1 MSDVIKFPH
10 QKTDKTTRRRV
21 DKGSFSLSNLVE
33 GAMSFEIFKDRPL
46 VQLGARQK
54 RLAGRYP
61 RSKGAVAGAVSY
73 DWTNQELAT
82 LFRINRL
89 LNLAELTIE
98 TDRGVTDENDPWFVF
113 LDSKGEVFVHL
124 CRIGD
129 RYLLDSPC
137 QRAVVEGH
145 SLNDL
150 VEAYVKQMGMAH
162 TSTSRVRHNIIQLA
176 NEKGRKVEVHPAAA
190 LAALIWTIYLQSDEL
205 SAAILSDDDRALE
218 AAADLPSPPAFFDA
232 MDAEETAPFAL
243 AEEAALL
250 STETRIV
257 LDSDPDHAEKS
268 VLLTTPA
275 NYVGIGLS
283 ALALTYG
290 LDPFIGGTME
300 ETKSLITGN
309 VDDRTKVSTAEQ
321 KSLEVMLLSI
331 SGADWNILQNFG
343 EHAEGIWSSLLD
355 FDLFANSLVI
365 PQVETI
371 ASELMQAMEIT
382 VSLLTSEQLSKAPL
396 LALKVGSEV
405 FSSMRS
411 KAYPLEDEG
420 GRELSEM
427 VLAEA
432 SQMKE
437 TAYRDDV
444 SVINMPE
451 SYVESSYVLSSALP
465 TDVAAVLKEYGF
477 STTGNI
483 ITNATAQEYLAGF
496 KQTSAKSNVEAVLPG
511 EDQND
516 KYDQSVSDFISFLM
530 INAEDV
536 QMISYETEL
545 VIIDEATLYEDS
557 SLTYMKSWELD
568 DGGRISTIGLKA
580 DFEAFDLIA

>member
-1 MSDVIKFPH
+1 M
-10 QKTDKTTRRRV
+10 
-21 DKGSFSLSNLVE
+21 
-33 GAMSFEIFKDRPL
+33 
-46 VQLGARQK
+46 
-54 RLAGRYP
+54 
-61 RSKGAVAGAVSY
+61 
-73 DWTNQELAT
+73 
-82 LFRINRL
+82 
-89 LNLAELTIE
+89 
-98 TDRGVTDENDPWFVF
+98 
-113 LDSKGEVFVHL
+113 
-124 CRIGD
+124 
-129 RYLLDSPC
+129 
-137 QRAVVEGH
+137 VEGH

-205 SAAILSDDDRALE
+205 SAAILSDDDDRALE

-232 MDAEETAPFAL
+232 MDAEETASFAL

-300 ETKSLITGN
+300 ETKSLTTGN

-355 FDLFANSLVI
+355 FDLFANSLVS

-420 GRELSEM
+420 GRDLSEM

-432 SQMKE
+432 SQVKE

-511 EDQND
+511 EDKND

-536 QMISYETEL
+536 QMISYEAEL

>member
-1 MSDVIKFPH
+1 
-10 QKTDKTTRRRV
+10 
-21 DKGSFSLSNLVE
+21 
-33 GAMSFEIFKDRPL
+33 MSFEIFKDRPL

-205 SAAILSDDDRALE
+205 SAAILSDDDDRALE

-300 ETKSLITGN
+300 ETKSLTTGN

-355 FDLFANSLVI
+355 FDLFANSLVS

>member
-300 ETKSLITGN
+300 ETKSLTTGN

-355 FDLFANSLVI
+355 FDLFANSLVS

>member
-10 QKTDKTTRRRV
+10 QKTDETTRRRV

>member
-1 MSDVIKFPH
+1 MSDVIKFPD
-10 QKTDKTTRRRV
+10 QTEETTRRRV
-21 DKGSFSLSNLVE
+21 DKGSFSLSSLVE

-46 VQLGARQK
+46 VQLGVRQK
-54 RLAGRYP
+54 RLAGRSP
-61 RSKGAVAGAVSY
+61 RNKGAVVGAVSY

-98 TDRGVTDENDPWFVF
+98 TDRGVADEGDPWFVF

-124 CRIGD
+124 CRIGG

-162 TSTSRVRHNIIQLA
+162 TSTSRARHNIIQLA
-176 NEKGRKVEVHPAAA
+176 DEKGRKVEVHPAAA

-205 SAAILSDDDRALE
+205 SAAILSDSDRALE
-218 AAADLPSPPAFFDA
+218 AAADMPAHSAFFDTT
-232 MDAEETAPFAL
+232 DAEEAAPFAL
-243 AEEAALL
+243 AEETALL
-250 STETRIV
+250 SAETRIV
-257 LDSDPDHAEKS
+257 LETDPDHAEKS
-268 VLLTTPA
+268 VLLTLPA

-290 LDPFIGGTME
+290 LDPFIGGRVE
-300 ETKSLITGN
+300 ETKALTTGN
-309 VDDRTKVSTAEQ
+309 SDDRAKVSTAEQ

-331 SGADWNILQNFG
+331 SGADWNILQDFG

-355 FDLFANSLVI
+355 FDLFASSLVSS
-365 PQVETI
+365 QVETI
-371 ASELMQAMEIT
+371 VSELMQAMEIT
-382 VSLLTSEQLSKAPL
+382 ASLLTSEQLSKAPL

-411 KAYPLEDEG
+411 KAYPLEEEG
-420 GRELSEM
+420 RRDLTEV
-427 VLAEA
+427 VLAET
-432 SQMKE
+432 SQSKK
-437 TAYRDDV
+437 TAYSDDV
-444 SVINMPE
+444 SMIDLPE
-451 SYVESSYVLSSALP
+451 SHVESSYVLSSTLP

-477 STTGNI
+477 STTGSI

-496 KQTSAKSNVEAVLPG
+496 KQTSAKSNVDTVLPG
-511 EDQND
+511 EAQND
-516 KYDQSVSDFISFLM
+516 KFDQSVSDFISFLM

-545 VIIDEATLYEDS
+545 VIIDEATLYQDS
-557 SLTYMKSWELD
+557 SLTYMKSWDLD